1 MEAYSN
7 LDFRMS
13 VVLNE
18 EEFSRLESNVLEGK
32 LIFKS
37 DEKVK
42 SRTLAEKDLQL
53 SLGPLSNKSEHVF
66 IEMLTS
72 PKSSKNKIYNRVVF
86 YFIRISNE
94 GYKVMRKLGRI
105 EEKND
110 LGGRIEI
117 YRKEVFLK

>member
-1 MEAYSN
+1 MEAHSN
-7 LDFRMS
+7 LDYIINIALS
-13 VVLNE
+13 E
-18 EEFSRLESNVLEGK
+18 EEFSWLESDVLEGQ

-53 SLGPLSNKSEHVF
+53 SLGPFTSKSEHVF

-72 PKSSKNKIYNRVVF
+72 PKAKNREYERVAF

-94 GYKVMRKLGRI
+94 GYNVMRKLGRI

-117 YRKEVFLK
+117 YRKEVFLR

>member
-1 MEAYSN
+1 MEAHSN
-7 LDFRMS
+7 LDYKINVALS
-13 VVLNE
+13 E
-18 EEFSRLESNVLEGK
+18 KEFSQLESGVLEGK

-37 DEKVK
+37 RVNGKNNI
-42 SRTLAEKDLQL
+42 LAEKDLQL
-53 SLGPLSNKSEHVF
+53 SLGPLVGNSEHVF

-72 PKSSKNKIYNRVVF
+72 PKAKNKEYERVAF

-94 GYKVMRKLGRI
+94 GYNVMRKAGRI

-117 YRKEVFLK
+117 YRKEVFVE